1 MNAQDILNLV
11 KAGFTH
17 DEIITLAQETAP
29 VPVDTVPA
37 AAPNPAPV
45 PEPDHEP
52 TPAPAQAPAPVPD
65 PVPAAEPNQPD
76 PVRMINELTKQV
88 AQLTSAVQ
96 AQAIQNS
103 SIPGGLPK
111 MPDAADTLAEII
123 RPTRKPKE
131 V

>member
-17 DEIITLAQETAP
+17 DEIIALAQETVP
-29 VPVDTVPA
+29 VPMDTVPA

-65 PVPAAEPNQPD
+65 PVPAAEPDKPD
-76 PVRMINELTKQV
+76 PIRMINDLTKQV

-96 AQAIQNS
+96 AQAIKNS

-111 MPDAADTLAEII
+111 IPDAADTLAEII

>member
-17 DEIITLAQETAP
+17 DEIIALAQETAP
-29 VPVDTVPA
+29 VPVDPVPA
-37 AAPNPAPV
+37 AAPAPAPV
-45 PEPDHEP
+45 PEPAHEP
-52 TPAPAQAPAPVPD
+52 ITTPAQATAPVQDPVLAAEPDKPD
-65 PVPAAEPNQPD
+65 PVH
-76 PVRMINELTKQV
+76 MINELTKQV
-88 AQLTSAVQ
+88 AQLTSAIQ